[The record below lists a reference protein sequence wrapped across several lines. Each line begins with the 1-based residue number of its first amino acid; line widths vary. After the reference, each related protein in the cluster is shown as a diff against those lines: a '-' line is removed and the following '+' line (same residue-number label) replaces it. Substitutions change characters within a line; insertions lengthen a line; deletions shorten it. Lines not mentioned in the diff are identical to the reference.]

1 MISPDKLYDLY
12 IEEKKSV
19 AQIAILLE
27 CSQNKVNY
35 WLEKYEIAKRS
46 ISDAMYEYKNPD
58 GDPFRLTKPKTLE
71 EGILYG
77 MGLGLYWGEGQ
88 KRGDGGMRITN
99 SDPKLLRKFIDFLD
113 NFLNIDKNRLRFS
126 IQIPPDISPNKALK
140 YWSKE
145 LNFNEK
151 YFYNPQIIKVRGN
164 GSYKYKTQFGTVIV
178 YLNNIRL
185 KKLICDL
192 IENIQ

>member
-1 MISPDKLYDLY
+1 M
-12 IEEKKSV
+12 
-19 AQIAILLE
+19 
-27 CSQNKVNY
+27 
-35 WLEKYEIAKRS
+35 
-46 ISDAMYEYKNPD
+46 
-58 GDPFRLTKPKTLE
+58 TKPKTLE

-113 NFLNIDKNRLRFS
+113 NFLNIDKSRLRFS
-126 IQIPPDISPNKALK
+126 IQIPIDVSPNKALK